1 MDFDTRDRYRHAV
14 EQLAEQSRLAE
25 WEVAERALRQCHS
38 SENSPSGH
46 VGYWLIDEGRAFFSD
61 AIDPRPWT
69 LGLML
74 RRIRRYPGVLY
85 ACALLPAGLTAFAV
99 PAAYPASAVASIGS
113 WLLGTALT
121 TPPASILYPT
131 LVKWPR

>member
-69 LGLML
+69 LGSML

-85 ACALLPAGLTAFAV
+85 ACALDRKSTRLN
-99 PAAYPASAVASIGS
+99 SSH
-113 WLLGTALT
+113 
-121 TPPASILYPT
+121 
-131 LVKWPR
+131 